1 MKTLQLSCALLLIIA
16 ISACQKNDN
25 AKTNNSNV
33 SNAEAA
39 DMVANSLAVNSNGA
53 VNVSLN
59 VSAGA
64 GTYAVILPCGVT
76 KSDSI
81 SIKSAA
87 GAATTYSYKA
97 KYSYTVYCNSSNKR
111 DSVMSSYSY
120 SGSFNGPKLSSSNSG
135 SSNLNV
141 GGLLRADSVIILN
154 GQYTQAG
161 SFKSKVDTTNAGS
174 NNVNLTISN
183 IYIQKHLRLIKSGSA
198 SITVTGNVPKKGN
211 FSFTGTIVFNSDNT
225 AKLTLNGTVYII
237 NLITGI
243 VTKQ

>member
-1 MKTLQLSCALLLIIA
+1 
-16 ISACQKNDN
+16 
-25 AKTNNSNV
+25 
-33 SNAEAA
+33 
-39 DMVANSLAVNSNGA
+39 
-53 VNVSLN
+53 
-59 VSAGA
+59 
-64 GTYAVILPCGVT
+64 
-76 KSDSI
+76 
-81 SIKSAA
+81 
-87 GAATTYSYKA
+87 
-97 KYSYTVYCNSSNKR
+97 
-111 DSVMSSYSY
+111 MSSYSY

-174 NNVNLTISN
+174 NNVNLSISN
-183 IYIQKHLRLIKSGSA
+183 LYIQKHLRLIKSGSA

-237 NLITGI
+237 NLTTGI